1 MAVSA
6 DTIKAEARD
15 HMQKAVA
22 AIRRE
27 LGTIRTGKASVALLD
42 TVRVNYFDNLTPLNQ
57 VASIS
62 APEPRLLLVQPWEK
76 QLTGDIVKAIQK
88 AELGFNP
95 VVEGALIRVPVPPL
109 NEERRRD
116 MVKLVKKHA
125 EEGRVAIRN
134 IRRDAN
140 DHLKKAEKDKT
151 ISEDDHHRAS
161 DEIQKFTD
169 NFIAEID
176 KLVVAKEAEVMEV

>member
-1 MAVSA
+1 MAISA
-6 DTIKAEARD
+6 ATIKADAKD

-42 TVRVNYFDNLTPLNQ
+42 TVRVTYYGNPTPLNQ
-57 VASIS
+57 VASLS

-76 QLTGDIVKAIQK
+76 PLTGEIVKAIQK

-95 VVEGALIRVPVPPL
+95 VVEGNLIRIPVPPL

-140 DHLKKAEKDKT
+140 DHLKKAEKDK
-151 ISEDDHHRAS
+151 IVSEDEHHRATE
-161 DEIQKFTD
+161 EIQKFTD
-169 NFIAEID
+169 EFIAEID
-176 KLVVAKEAEVMEV
+176 KLVTAKEAEVMEV